1 LFDALSNYVHGVW
14 QSTLPTRLTHAI
26 LIAVVFEALIL
37 LTRWQLRK
45 ALRRVLSQDL
55 HRDATMRVLR
65 RRVVLGVPLMLSQTI
80 LIVIALLVILR
91 YLGFQVAAELLPVGL
106 VLVVAALVVF
116 RDTLADMA
124 AGYFILYDDLFGV
137 GERISVEQ
145 VTGQVMQMGLR
156 RTRLLTNDGR
166 EVSLANRALKQVINH
181 SRATETQRP
190 TAP

>member
-1 LFDALSNYVHGVW
+1 
-14 QSTLPTRLTHAI
+14 
-26 LIAVVFEALIL
+26 
-37 LTRWQLRK
+37 
-45 ALRRVLSQDL
+45 
-55 HRDATMRVLR
+55 M
-65 RRVVLGVPLMLSQTI
+65 
-80 LIVIALLVILR
+80 
-91 YLGFQVAAELLPVGL
+91 GL
-106 VLVVAALVVF
+106 VLVVAALVIF
-116 RDTLADMA
+116 RDMLADMA